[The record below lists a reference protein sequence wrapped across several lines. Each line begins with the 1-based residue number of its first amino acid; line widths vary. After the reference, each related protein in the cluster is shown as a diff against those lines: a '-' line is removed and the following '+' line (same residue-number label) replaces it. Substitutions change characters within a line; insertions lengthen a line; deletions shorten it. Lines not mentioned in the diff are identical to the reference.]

1 MSLRNLKLFG
11 LDVNKNLADVVNKN
25 TSLNSLNLSVND
37 LDVIRGSSDA
47 GLTRFDW
54 VSLSRLSSPIYET
67 LDRYYTDNNEFTSVL
82 NAKLGVDS
90 VLFGNLLINGKLSGN
105 SIRYRYVEGS
115 GPSAVVKISDIS
127 SSRASSWSSSDEPA
141 TDTSPI
147 FYGARVG
154 IVTGGSLE
162 FGTPTSGTQIR
173 LKANFDPQAKEFDS
187 EFPTHKINC
196 TINGQQVSLYAMKGI
211 PVTFTGRFS
220 TLSSAGIALTSLIDN
235 IPASWKI
242 SLASP
247 IIPEGENLLFGGN
260 ATLDPLEPLYKI
272 RTGPTTSTS
281 ITITDSAGGTY
292 SDSSSSLWNAVKA
305 VKSGSNYLVLL
316 EGTGSYIGRQNLW
329 TVDGTGRIFKA
340 TGFITISE
348 SFPNVGGIDSSISN
362 YKAESTRERL
372 IQIYY
377 NPDYIRKIQI
387 PSAGIF
393 KVPENKFPNLT
404 ELLLPNNNLKD
415 FPNFTVLAPN
425 LSQLDLSNN
434 PLNQSSNPNERA
446 LNSNIL
452 SKIPTSVVSL
462 NIGNTFGGALNV
474 NGIAE
479 RLPNLESL
487 TIDSTN
493 RPFSV
498 RSGIGS
504 LIPNVPNTCTSYVVR
519 GHRFTGI
526 GTNGTYPV
534 GTNIRNIKDLDN
546 LIDLSISDNTF
557 LSDSSFSISSPVIQ
571 NVNISRTG
579 LSYPNLSFKTN
590 LTSFT
595 ATNTF
600 PSSGFTFFTDSNTYK
615 FEQCNSLLTL
625 SFSFSSLSGPIPKFT
640 NENLERLILTSCN
653 LVGGSIS
660 TDTYVIPQD
669 TFNSCSKLEEI
680 LISSSALLTSPIH
693 PDIFTNSNSKETL
706 TKFLYNSNRRTSGNI
721 PTSIASCTKLKTL
734 DLYNNNFS
742 GNAPRFS
749 SNKSLEY
756 LDLSYNSLSGLI
768 PAYNLPLLTT
778 LYLNNNQF
786 TGLND
791 LTLLKVQRF
800 DCYSNLIAGSIPNF
814 SNSLELQILKLY
826 NNRFDSYTTGSFAN
840 LTKIKEIDV
849 SSNLLSQQAIN
860 SIVSDLIANYDS
872 LNRSGVLINLR
883 GNSIP
888 GITGQEQ
895 IQFLRTKGWT
905 ISFEGQ

>member
-173 LKANFDPQAKEFDS
+173 LKANFEPQVKEFDS

-220 TLSSAGIALTSLIDN
+220 TLSSAGIALTSLINN
-235 IPASWKI
+235 IPPSWKI

-247 IIPEGENLLFGGN
+247 LIPEGENLLFGGN
-260 ATLDPLEPLYKI
+260 PTLDPLEPLYKI
-272 RTGPTTSTS
+272 RTGATTS
-281 ITITDSAGGTY
+281 ITITDSANRTY

-316 EGTGSYIGRQNLW
+316 EGTSTNIGKQSVW
-329 TVDGTGRIFKA
+329 TVDGTGRIFKS
-340 TGFITISE
+340 TGFITISK
-348 SFPNVGGIDSSISN
+348 SFPNVGGIDSSIGN
-362 YKAESTRERL
+362 YNAGSTRERL

-377 NPDYIRKIQI
+377 NPDYIRKIAI

-404 ELLLPNNNLKD
+404 ELLLANNNLKD
-415 FPNFTVLAPN
+415 FPNFTVLTPN
-425 LSQLDLSNN
+425 LTQLDLSNN
-434 PLNQSSNPNERA
+434 PLNQSSNSNERT

-479 RLPNLESL
+479 RLPNLQSLRIES
-487 TIDSTN
+487 TS
-493 RPFSV
+493 RPFLV
-498 RSGIGS
+498 RNNTGS
-504 LIPNVPNTCTSYVVR
+504 LIPNVPNTCTIYVVR
-519 GHRFTGI
+519 GNRFTGI
-526 GTNGTYPV
+526 GTTGTYPA
-534 GTNIRNIKDLDN
+534 GTNIRNIKDLDT
-546 LIDLSISDNTF
+546 LVGLSIDGPS

-571 NVNISRTG
+571 TVDISRTL
-579 LSYPNLSFKTN
+579 LSYPNLSFKNN
-590 LTSFT
+590 LTNF
-595 ATNTF
+595 AADNTF
-600 PSSGFTFFTDSNTYK
+600 PSSGSTLFTNSNVYK
-615 FEQCNSLLTL
+615 FEQCNSLETL
-625 SFSFSSLSGPIPKFT
+625 SFDFSILSGPIPKFT
-640 NENLERLILTSCN
+640 NQNLRILRLTQCR

-660 TDTYVIPQD
+660 TDTYVIPQN
-669 TFNSCSKLEEI
+669 TFESCLKLEEI
-680 LISSSALLTSPIH
+680 SISSPALLPSPIH
-693 PDIFTNSNSKETL
+693 PDIFTNSDSKETL
-706 TKFLYNSNRRTSGNI
+706 TKFLYNSNRRTSGII
-721 PTSIASCTKLKTL
+721 PTSIASCTNLRTL

-742 GNAPRFS
+742 GDAPRFS
-749 SNKSLEY
+749 SNQKLEY
-756 LDLSYNSLSGLI
+756 VDLSYNSLSGSI

-786 TGLND
+786 TALNQ
-791 LTLLKVQRF
+791 LNLLKMQRF
-800 DCYSNLIAGSIPNF
+800 DCYSNLIAGSIPDF

-826 NNRFDSYTTGSFAN
+826 NNRFQSYTTGSFAK

-888 GITGQEQ
+888 STTGQEQ